1 VVSDEILEEAARRL
15 VEAARAPA
23 RVILFGSHARGAA
36 GPDSDLDFLVVER
49 EVTDRFDETVR
60 LRRALKPLRLPVDVI
75 VVSESHVEEWGD
87 VRNTMLHAALCEG
100 RVLAE
105 A

>member
-1 VVSDEILEEAARRL
+1 MDAARS
-15 VEAARAPA
+15 PS
-23 RVILFGSHARGAA
+23 RVLLFGSHARGDAEA
-36 GPDSDLDFLVVER
+36 DSDLDFLVVER
-49 EVTDRFDETVR
+49 EVPDRLGETMR

-75 VVSESHVEEWGD
+75 VVTEAHVEEWGD
-87 VRNTMLHAALCEG
+87 VRNTMLHAALQEG